1 MSTHDFKIVTAFERP
16 RYLTSMGNK
25 TGTKVF
31 SLPPS
36 LTGLWP

>member
-1 MSTHDFKIVTAFERP
+1 MSAHDFKIFPFFQRP

-25 TGTKVF
+25 TGAKVF